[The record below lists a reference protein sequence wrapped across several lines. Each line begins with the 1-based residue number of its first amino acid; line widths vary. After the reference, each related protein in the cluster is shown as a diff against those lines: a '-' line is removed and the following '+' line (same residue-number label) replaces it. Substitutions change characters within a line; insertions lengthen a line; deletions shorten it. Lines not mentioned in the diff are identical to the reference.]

1 MKKHQDSS
9 VRRLPGPAIWPLCEG
24 DQTPEAH
31 HELFRDWQ
39 RTQTQ
44 SSAKAPRSPRQQMDV
59 WFCGEQEPPAE
70 RHTCATANPDLI
82 DCALSQARQGH
93 PCFSIDFDLHRWPSA
108 AALFGS
114 AIVSMLV
121 SGFVM
126 QRIEGKDNDGLGPAD
141 GGGGR

>member
-93 PCFSIDFDLHRWPSA
+93 PCFSIDFDLHRCGQTRVSVHSATAPRRVRSSCANMCCPSVCSS
-108 AALFGS
+108 LC
-114 AIVSMLV
+114 
-121 SGFVM
+121 
-126 QRIEGKDNDGLGPAD
+126 QPP
-141 GGGGR
+141 